1 MIGRKDG
8 LLCAILTR
16 RNPDERSIHPSGP
29 QSRPVRPG
37 DSPHPAKGQP
47 DAAARDRGG
56 GQPVPAAVQRRI
68 AALEASGIIVANVA
82 VLAPDALQAAITVVV
97 EVHLQNDRSS
107 IVEPTKALFRSTP
120 EIQQCYYVTGSAGFI
135 LVMIVPDMTSY
146 EAISRRLFADNPV
159 VETFRTLVVL
169 DTVKAGLEIVVP
181 DGT

>member
-1 MIGRKDG
+1 MNAPSTRPGRNLDRFDR
-8 LLCAILTR
+8 AILRILQKDNRT
-16 RNPDERSIHPSGP
+16 P
-29 QSRPVRPG
+29 QRAIAEEVNLS
-37 DSPHPAKGQP
+37 
-47 DAAARDRGG
+47 
-56 GQPVPAAVQRRI
+56 PAAVQRRI
-68 AALEASGIIVANVA
+68 AALEASGIIMANVA

-181 DGT
+181 DGA

>member
-1 MIGRKDG
+1 MNASSTRPARD
-8 LLCAILTR
+8 LDRFDRAILRILQRDNRT
-16 RNPDERSIHPSGP
+16 P
-29 QSRPVRPG
+29 QR
-37 DSPHPAKGQP
+37 AI
-47 DAAARDRGG
+47 AAE
-56 GQPVPAAVQRRI
+56 VNLSPAAVQRRI

-97 EVHLQNDRSS
+97 EVHLQNDRSP
-107 IVEPTKALFRSTP
+107 IVEPTKTLFRSTP

>member
-1 MIGRKDG
+1 MNAASTPPGRNLDRFDR
-8 LLCAILTR
+8 AILRILQQDNRT
-16 RNPDERSIHPSGP
+16 P
-29 QSRPVRPG
+29 QRAIAEEVNLS
-37 DSPHPAKGQP
+37 
-47 DAAARDRGG
+47 
-56 GQPVPAAVQRRI
+56 PAAVQRRI

>member
-1 MIGRKDG
+1 MNAASTRPGRNLDRFDR
-8 LLCAILTR
+8 AILRILQKDNRT
-16 RNPDERSIHPSGP
+16 P
-29 QSRPVRPG
+29 QR
-37 DSPHPAKGQP
+37 AI
-47 DAAARDRGG
+47 AAE
-56 GQPVPAAVQRRI
+56 VNLSPAAVQRRI

-135 LVMIVPDMTSY
+135 LVMIIPDMTSY

-181 DGT
+181 DGA

>member
-1 MIGRKDG
+1 M
-8 LLCAILTR
+8 
-16 RNPDERSIHPSGP
+16 
-29 QSRPVRPG
+29 
-37 DSPHPAKGQP
+37 
-47 DAAARDRGG
+47 
-56 GQPVPAAVQRRI
+56 QRRI

-97 EVHLQNDRSS
+97 EVHLQNDRSP
-107 IVEPTKALFRSTP
+107 IVEPTKTLFRSTP

>member
-1 MIGRKDG
+1 MNAASTRSGGNLDRFDR
-8 LLCAILTR
+8 AILRILQKDNRT
-16 RNPDERSIHPSGP
+16 P
-29 QSRPVRPG
+29 QR
-37 DSPHPAKGQP
+37 AI
-47 DAAARDRGG
+47 AAA
-56 GQPVPAAVQRRI
+56 VNLSPAAVQRRI

>member
-1 MIGRKDG
+1 MSASFTRPRRD
-8 LLCAILTR
+8 LDRFDRAILRILQKDNRT
-16 RNPDERSIHPSGP
+16 P
-29 QSRPVRPG
+29 QR
-37 DSPHPAKGQP
+37 AI
-47 DAAARDRGG
+47 AAA
-56 GQPVPAAVQRRI
+56 VNLSPAAVQRRI
-68 AALEASGIIVANVA
+68 AALEASGIVVANVA

-97 EVHLQNDRSS
+97 EVHLQNDRSP

-181 DGT
+181 DGK

>member
-1 MIGRKDG
+1 MNASITRSSRD
-8 LLCAILTR
+8 LDRFDRAILRILQKDNRT
-16 RNPDERSIHPSGP
+16 P
-29 QSRPVRPG
+29 QREI
-37 DSPHPAKGQP
+37 
-47 DAAARDRGG
+47 AARIHLS
-56 GQPVPAAVQRRI
+56 PAAVQRRI

-97 EVHLQNDRSS
+97 EVHLQNDRSP

-120 EIQQCYYVTGSAGFI
+120 EIQQCYYVTGSGGFI

-181 DGT
+181 ESG

>member
-1 MIGRKDG
+1 MEASLTRTRRD
-8 LLCAILTR
+8 LDCFDRAILRILQKDNRT
-16 RNPDERSIHPSGP
+16 P
-29 QSRPVRPG
+29 QR
-37 DSPHPAKGQP
+37 AI
-47 DAAARDRGG
+47 AAE
-56 GQPVPAAVQRRI
+56 VNLSPAAVQRRI

-82 VLAPDALQAAITVVV
+82 VLAPDAPQAAITVVV

-107 IVEPTKALFRSTP
+107 IVEPTKTLFRTTP
-120 EIQQCYYVTGSAGFI
+120 EIQQCYYVTGSGGFI

-181 DGT
+181 EGK

>member
-1 MIGRKDG
+1 MNAASTRPDRN
-8 LLCAILTR
+8 LDRFDRAILRILQKDNRT
-16 RNPDERSIHPSGP
+16 P
-29 QSRPVRPG
+29 QRAIAEEVNLS
-37 DSPHPAKGQP
+37 
-47 DAAARDRGG
+47 
-56 GQPVPAAVQRRI
+56 PAAVQRRI

-97 EVHLQNDRSS
+97 EVHLQNDRST

-120 EIQQCYYVTGSAGFI
+120 EIQQCYYGTGSAGFI

-169 DTVKAGLEIVVP
+169 DTVQAGFEIVVP
-181 DGT
+181 DGK